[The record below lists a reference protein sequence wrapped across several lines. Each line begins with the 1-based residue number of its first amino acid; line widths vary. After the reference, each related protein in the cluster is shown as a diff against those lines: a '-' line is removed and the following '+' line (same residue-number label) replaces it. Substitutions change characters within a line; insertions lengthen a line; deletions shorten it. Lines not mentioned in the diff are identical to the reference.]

1 MLSSFIFSA
10 FLSKYGDEA
19 VTLFKQAD
27 KIGDSGKYIDELDEL
42 MKHAD
47 EFSDVG
53 KNADEAGEVSKYADE
68 LDDAGKGGKGG
79 NDKGGTISFTTILFL
94 HISPRM
100 CYSVKS

>member
-1 MLSSFIFSA
+1 
-10 FLSKYGDEA
+10 
-19 VTLFKQAD
+19 
-27 KIGDSGKYIDELDEL
+27 

-79 NDKGGTISFTTILFL
+79 NDKGGSIKKSGTETSRPTWRQSELDAAKDFPDYDAQKSFINGVEILFK
-94 HISPRM
+94 M
-100 CYSVKS
+100 D